1 MAIQEEKYM
10 RQEQME
16 DMKRSWNQSKNDKGK
31 NNSDISLILCDTCG
45 FRFLIEKRHNV
56 SSTFFKL
63 VIQSFFFITL
73 LEY

>member
-31 NNSDISLILCDTCG
+31 NYSAISLALRDTYG
-45 FRFLIEKRHNV
+45 FLFYSKKRHNI